1 LSSHCFLREFDNF
14 YNQKKPVVGEKLNR
28 ILFQGIGKLKG
39 LISFCGKCDEET
51 NSHLI
56 CTIGLP
62 FLVNLMSYDFNIEA
76 QNIRDIFGECKMHE
90 IRMLNLEQHII
101 GKGQRGCKQSALQ
114 LVDYYLEKNL
124 SLSVNELVRELLGND
139 VNE

>member
-1 LSSHCFLREFDNF
+1 M
-14 YNQKKPVVGEKLNR
+14 
-28 ILFQGIGKLKG
+28 KG

-56 CTIGLP
+56 CNIGLP

-76 QNIRDIFGECKMHE
+76 QSIREIFGNCKQHE
-90 IRMLNLEQHII
+90 IKLLNLEQHIS

-114 LVDYYLEKNL
+114 LVDYYLEKNMTL
-124 SLSVNELVRELLGND
+124 TVHDLVFE
-139 VNE
+139 